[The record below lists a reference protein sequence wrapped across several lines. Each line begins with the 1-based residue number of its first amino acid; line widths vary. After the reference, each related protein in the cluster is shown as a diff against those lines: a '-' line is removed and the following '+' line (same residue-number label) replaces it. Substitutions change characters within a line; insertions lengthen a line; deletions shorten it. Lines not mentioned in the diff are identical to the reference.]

1 MTLKRMAIGQMAV
14 GRMGLCLLLAWP
26 GVVAPAHAASP
37 RRIVSFNL
45 CADQLLL
52 ALADPSQI
60 AALSPYAT
68 DPTLSVMTRE
78 AAPFPQT
85 GWNIESVVNLAPDL
99 VLTGFSD
106 RPAKALLS
114 ATGLRVVQV
123 DLVSDLAAAS
133 AQVREIGTLVGHPD
147 RGEALARRL
156 EQTEATLKAAAL
168 NPPRTALI
176 VQREGYT
183 EGTAS
188 LASAMLSLAG
198 LKPPADATGG
208 FGGFVSM
215 ETLLT
220 KGPDILVLQEPTA
233 DATDQGAL
241 FLTHPALLA
250 RYGPQRRIGLPS
262 RYTLCGGP
270 ALLQGLNVLK
280 SELKNLR

>member
-1 MTLKRMAIGQMAV
+1 MAVKKMAIRAAALGIALTLPGIAV
-14 GRMGLCLLLAWP
+14 
-26 GVVAPAHAASP
+26 PASAESAP

-68 DPTLSVMTRE
+68 DETLSVMAKE
-78 AAPFPQT
+78 AEPFPKT
-85 GWNIESVVNLAPDL
+85 DWNTESVVNLAPDL

-106 RPAKALLS
+106 RPARALLS

-123 DLVSDLAAAS
+123 DLVSDLAAART
-133 AQVREIGTLVGHPD
+133 QVREIGSLVGHPE
-147 RGEALARRL
+147 RGEALARQL
-156 EQTEATLKAAAL
+156 EQAEKDIEAVALK
-168 NPPRTALI
+168 PPRTALI

-183 EGTAS
+183 EGTES
-188 LASAMLSLAG
+188 LAASMLSAAG
-198 LKPPADATGG
+198 LRPPANAAGG

-220 KGPDILVLQEPTA
+220 NGPDVLVLQEPTKG
-233 DATDQGAL
+233 ATDQGVL

-250 RYGPQRRIGLPS
+250 RYGAERRISLPS

-270 ALLQGLNVLK
+270 ALLRGLHELK
-280 SELKNLR
+280 AEMKNLR

>member
-1 MTLKRMAIGQMAV
+1 MTIKKMAIRGA
-14 GRMGLCLLLAWP
+14 GL
-26 GVVAPAHAASP
+26 GVVLTLLGALVPAFAADPP

-68 DPTLSVMTRE
+68 DDTLSVMTKE
-78 AAPFPQT
+78 AAPFPKT
-85 GWNIESVVNLAPDL
+85 DWNTESVVNLAPDL

-106 RPAKALLS
+106 RPAQALLS

-123 DLVSDLAAAS
+123 DLVSDLAAAR
-133 AQVREIGTLVGHPD
+133 AQVKEIGALVGHPD
-147 RGEALARRL
+147 RGDALAQKLKRA
-156 EQTEATLKAAAL
+156 EDELKAAAL

-183 EGTAS
+183 EGTES
-188 LASAMLSLAG
+188 LASSMLAAAG
-198 LKPPADATGG
+198 LKPPANATGG

-220 KGPDILVLQEPTA
+220 KGPDVLVLQEPTKG
-233 DATDQGAL
+233 ATDQGAL

-250 RYGPQRRIGLPS
+250 HYGPDRRISLPS

-270 ALLQGLNVLK
+270 ALLQGLGVLK